1 MRPPVANTLPLASSA
16 VVWNERGIVISPAVF
31 HWPVAGLYISE
42 VASVVTQPVGSG
54 GGAGGPIHVTTA
66 DQHGAVPEKDGRLRR
81 ARQFHAGGD
90 GPCAGRRV
98 VDLGSLHPHGVINAA
113 LHQHLAIRQPG
124 SGETDP
130 GVVHTAGG
138 SECAGSWAV

>member
-42 VASVVTQPVGSG
+42 VASVVTQTVGSG

-66 DQHGAVPEKDGRLRR
+66 DQHGAVSEKDGRLCR
-81 ARQFHAGGD
+81 ARQFHACGD
-90 GPCAGRRV
+90 EPCTSRRV
-98 VDLGSLHPHGVINAA
+98 VHLGFLHPHAVMNHA
-113 LHQHLAIRQPG
+113 LNQQLAV
-124 SGETDP
+124 S
-130 GVVHTAGG
+130 
-138 SECAGSWAV
+138 